1 MLTRRDIDAYSTPRP
16 DFFSV
21 PKLPHCAKFA
31 SSVAR
36 HACGVPSRG
45 RLRNADRISHRHP
58 RPRHR
63 PDEGVAGFSFA
74 RTTPWEKIASS
85 CVDRPPAATNGVDLT
100 DGLYFAG
107 GK

>member
-45 RLRNADRISHRHP
+45 RLRNADRIPTATQDPATDPMKVWRGFPLHGQ
-58 RPRHR
+58 RPGKKSRALALIVR
-63 PDEGVAGFSFA
+63 PQPQMEWISQ
-74 RTTPWEKIASS
+74 
-85 CVDRPPAATNGVDLT
+85 